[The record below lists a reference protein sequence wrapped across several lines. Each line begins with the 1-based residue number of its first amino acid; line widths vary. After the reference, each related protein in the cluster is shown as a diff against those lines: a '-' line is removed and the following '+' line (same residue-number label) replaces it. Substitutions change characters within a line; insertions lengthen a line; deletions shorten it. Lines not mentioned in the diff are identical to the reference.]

1 MVAPD
6 AILRVITLPRSVVRS
21 PNSIDR
27 SDNTDVIPLKRIY
40 AISNL
45 APAVAYGTNGDLLL
59 PHGAPHLPDG
69 GVSC

>member
-1 MVAPD
+1 MHAKPD
-6 AILRVITLPRSVVRS
+6 LRVFLKSVITRSGSV
-21 PNSIDR
+21 I
-27 SDNTDVIPLKRIY
+27 TDVIPLKRTY